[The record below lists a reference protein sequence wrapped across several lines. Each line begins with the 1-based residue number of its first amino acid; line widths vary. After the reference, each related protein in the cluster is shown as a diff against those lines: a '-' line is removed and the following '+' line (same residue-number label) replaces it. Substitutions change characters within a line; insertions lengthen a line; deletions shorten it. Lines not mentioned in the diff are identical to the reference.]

1 MEWLNYH
8 HLLYFWVVAREGG
21 LTPAS
26 RVLRLAHPTL
36 SGQIRQL
43 EDNLGEKLFDRSGR
57 RLVLTDM
64 GRTVFRYA
72 DEIFSLGRE
81 MMDAVKGRPTGR
93 PVRLAVGIA
102 DVLPKLVARQLLEP
116 ALRLA
121 EPVRLACFEDRYDRL
136 LASLAM
142 HELDV
147 ILTDAPVVPGSNVR
161 AYSRLLGE
169 CGLTF
174 FASPALHQTCKGRFP
189 KCLDRAPFLMPTETT
204 VLRRNLEQWFETHG
218 VHPEIVAEF
227 EDSALLKVFGQDGVG
242 VFAAPSVVEE
252 SIKKQ
257 HDVEVVGRTDEIRE
271 RFYAISGERKLK
283 NPAVVAIYE
292 SARTLLAS

>member
-21 LTPAS
+21 LAPAS

-43 EDNLGEKLFDRSGR
+43 EANLGEQLFDRTGR
-57 RLVLTDM
+57 RLVLTDV
-64 GRTVFRYA
+64 GKTVFGYA

-81 MMDAVKGRPTGR
+81 LMDVVKSRPTGR

-102 DVLPKLVARQLLEP
+102 DVLPKLVARHLLDP
-116 ALRLA
+116 ALKLE
-121 EPVRLACFEDRYDRL
+121 EPVRLVCYEDRYERL
-136 LASLAM
+136 LASLAV

-147 ILTDAPVVPGSNVR
+147 ILTDAPVAPGSNVR

-174 FASPALHQTCKGRFP
+174 FAAPALRGQCRGKFPQCLKG
-189 KCLDRAPFLMPTETT
+189 APFLLPTDTT
-204 VLRRNLEQWFETHG
+204 VLRRSLEQWFESHDLR
-218 VHPEIVAEF
+218 PRIVAEF

-242 VFAAPSVVEE
+242 VFAMPSIVEGQIAE
-252 SIKKQ
+252 Q
-257 HDVEVVGRTDEIRE
+257 YGVEALGRTDEVKE
-271 RFYAISGERKLK
+271 RFYAISGERRLK
-283 NPAVVAIYE
+283 NPAVVAICE
-292 SARTLLAS
+292 SAKALLT

>member
-26 RVLRLAHPTL
+26 KVLRLAHPTL

-43 EDNLGEKLFDRSGR
+43 EDSLGEQLFDRTGR

-81 MMDAVKGRPTGR
+81 LMDVVKARPTGR
-93 PVRLAVGIA
+93 PVRLSVGIA

-116 ALRLA
+116 ALRLQ
-121 EPVRLACFEDRYDRL
+121 EPVRLVCYEDRYDRL
-136 LASLAM
+136 LAALAV

-147 ILTDAPVVPGSNVR
+147 VLTDAPVAPGSNVR

-174 FASPALHQTCKGRFP
+174 FAAPSLHGACKGKFP
-189 KCLDRAPFLMPTETT
+189 KCLQGAPFLLPTETT
-204 VLRRNLEQWFETHG
+204 VLRRSLEQWFDTHD
-218 VHPEIVAEF
+218 VHPEVVAEF

-242 VFAAPSVVEE
+242 IFASPSVVE
-252 SIKKQ
+252 Q
-257 HDVEVVGRTDEIRE
+257 QVVAQYGVEVVGRTDEVRE

-283 NPAVVAIYE
+283 NPAVVAICE
-292 SARTLLAS
+292 SARSLLG